1 MRTCTRRP
9 HTGVRHWP
17 GMRSEY
23 SWIPAGAGPTRTGT
37 CQAGVS
43 FSQHNAAVY
52 EFAGRTVDADIAAGS
67 VFVTGASPI
76 GWLRIGETTE
86 AVEVYPDHGLL
97 RTLAGGEPEL
107 EPAAAV
113 RDGTVLAICSVL
125 KRVHAAGGTLTDV
138 AASTLA
144 HRLSAHLLVHY
155 GGRPA
160 VRERGPA
167 RLDRATVDRVAE
179 LVDAELSGTLT
190 LDRLAG
196 EALLSPFHFAHA
208 FKTTTGLAPHEF
220 VTARRMHRATTL
232 LTSSRTA
239 VPDIARAVGLSNVS
253 HFRRLFRRH
262 MGVPPGMLRQ
272 QRKNRP
278 CAARRDVP
286 ESAHDC
292 TSVCV
297 LPR

>member
-1 MRTCTRRP
+1 
-9 HTGVRHWP
+9 
-17 GMRSEY
+17 MRSEY
-23 SWIPAGAGPTRTGT
+23 SWVRAGEGPTRTGA

-43 FSQHNAAVY
+43 FSQHQAAVY
-52 EFAGRTVDADIAAGS
+52 ELAGRTVDTDIAAGS
-67 VFVTGASPI
+67 VFVTGGSPI
-76 GWLRIGETTE
+76 SWLRVGEVTE
-86 AVEVYPDHGLL
+86 AVEIYPDRGLL
-97 RTLAGGEPEL
+97 RRLAGGEPEL
-107 EPAAAV
+107 APATAV

-125 KRVHAAGGTLTDV
+125 KRVHAGGGTLTDV

-144 HRLSAHLLVHY
+144 HRLAAHLLVHY
-155 GGRPA
+155 GGRPD

-179 LVDAELSGTLT
+179 LVDAELPGTLT

-196 EALLSPFHFAHA
+196 MALLSPFHFAHA
-208 FKTTTGLAPHEF
+208 FKATTGLAPHEF

-232 LTSSRTA
+232 LTSSTTA

-253 HFRRLFRRH
+253 HFRRVFRRH
-262 MGVPPGMLRQ
+262 MGVPPGVLREK
-272 QRKNRP
+272 RKIGP
-278 CAARRDVP
+278 CAAGRGVP

-292 TSVCV
+292 RSVCV